1 MQKISIFITILLCFC
16 LSILT
21 LQAQNPSSID
31 VNKLSEQQIQK
42 IVNEVNARG
51 LTIDQAAQ
59 LALMQGAT
67 PQQVDQLKRRIQE
80 YNFGKGKAV
89 SGPSSQKNQSI
100 DSYSK
105 GNTKKSNY
113 PTRENPQSSMNSTK
127 GNPNPM
133 NRTKRGNNQSPNNY
147 NNYNRRNSQSTYN
160 PQTEEL
166 ESDEYLTDELYYDES
181 FSEDSSKVK
190 RIFGFQLFNSDN
202 LSFEPSVN
210 IPTPTNYVLGIG
222 DELLVSIWGAS
233 QQSYQLMVETNGA
246 VNIPDIGPVYVSGME
261 FAKAKE
267 MIKNRLISI
276 YQGMGD
282 QTPNT
287 FAEVSISNLRS
298 IKINVVGEVMVPGT
312 YTVPSTAS
320 AFNALFLSGG
330 PNENGSFRSI
340 QIIRDNKMVKTIDV
354 YDFLINANTQ
364 GNIQLREQDIVYI
377 PTYQK
382 RVEVTGAF
390 KRNGLFELT
399 DKETLSDLIRYVG
412 GYTDQAFKGLLSLT
426 RITDSEKKVI
436 DIHQSIY
443 ESFVPSNGDVILASE
458 VIDRYEN
465 RVNISGAVFR
475 PGTYELT
482 EGLTLSGLIT
492 KAQGVKESYFSN
504 RGLIV
509 RLQKDLSPMTLSF
522 NVGEVLKGTNDLP
535 LQREDQVIIQDIF
548 SLKEERTIEIFGEVQ
563 YPGEVEYSDNMTL
576 QDLIF
581 KVGGFT
587 EAASES
593 YIEVARR
600 HNYEESDKVSDEIVK
615 LYKFNIDR
623 DLKLEN
629 KDEAFVLS
637 PFDNIYVR
645 KAPSY
650 HVQRIVQI
658 NGEVRYPGAYSISSK
673 NERIS
678 DLITRAGGLMPNA
691 FVKGARMKRVNSNA
705 ALALEAV
712 RHNLADSLI
721 TSVEKEINNSD
732 LELRLE
738 SILQKPGTVY
748 DYLLKEG
755 DEITIPEVTQEVR
768 ISGEV
773 LNPIGMAYTEGKS
786 LKYYIN
792 RSGGF
797 TDDAMKRKVYVIYS
811 DGTSAVTRNFFG
823 PKYPTPEPGSQIII
837 PQKPERSKS
846 DNSGK
851 WLAIA
856 STLSTMMVAIVSIAR

>member
-1 MQKISIFITILLCFC
+1 MQRISIFIAILLCFC

-21 LQAQNPSSID
+21 LQAQNPASID

-42 IVNEVNARG
+42 IANEVSARG

-59 LALMQGAT
+59 LAQMQGAT
-67 PQQVDQLKRRIQE
+67 PQQIDQLKRRIQE
-80 YNFGKGKAV
+80 YNLGKGKAV
-89 SGPSSQKNQSI
+89 SGSSSQNNQST
-100 DSYSK
+100 DNFSR
-105 GNTKKSNY
+105 GNNQKSNY
-113 PTRENPQSSMNSTK
+113 SNRGNTQSSVNSTK

-133 NRTKRGNNQSPNNY
+133 NRTKRGNNQST
-147 NNYNRRNSQSTYN
+147 NNYNRRNSQPTYN
-160 PQTEEL
+160 SQTGEL
-166 ESDEYLTDELYYDES
+166 ESDEYSTDELYDDES
-181 FSEDSSKVK
+181 FAEDSTKVK

-202 LSFEPSVN
+202 LSFEPPVN

-246 VNIPDIGPVYVSGME
+246 VNIPDIGPVYVSGIE
-261 FAKAKE
+261 FSKAKE
-267 MIKNRLISI
+267 MIKNRLVSI

-340 QIIRDNKMVKTIDV
+340 QVIRDNKVLKTIDV

-412 GYTDQAFKGLLSLT
+412 GYTDQAFKAQLSLT

-436 DIHQSIY
+436 DINQSIY
-443 ESFVPSNGDVILASE
+443 ESFVPSNGDVIVASE
-458 VIDRYEN
+458 VINRYEN

-482 EGLTLSGLIT
+482 EGLTLSGLIK

-522 NVGEVLKGTNDLP
+522 NVDEILKGTNDVP

-563 YPGEVEYSDNMTL
+563 YPGEVEYADNMTL

-615 LYKFNIDR
+615 LYKFNINR

-629 KDEAFVLS
+629 KDEAFLLS

-650 HVQRIVQI
+650 HVQRTVHIY
-658 NGEVRYPGAYSISSK
+658 GEVRYPGAYSISSK

-691 FVKGARMKRVNSNA
+691 FVKGARMKRVNANA
-705 ALALEAV
+705 TLALEAV

-721 TSVEKEINNSD
+721 TSVEKEINNSG

-755 DEITIPEVTQEVR
+755 DEIIIPEVTQEVR

-773 LNPIGMAYTEGKS
+773 LNPIGMAYNEGEP

-797 TDDAMKRKVYVIYS
+797 TDNAMKRKVYVIYS
-811 DGTSAVTRNFFG
+811 DGTSKVTRDFFG
-823 PKYPTPEPGSQIII
+823 RRYPTPEPGSQIII
-837 PQKPERSKS
+837 PQKPEKSKIDS
-846 DNSGK
+846 TAK

-856 STLSTMMVAIVSIAR
+856 STLSTMMIAIVSIAR